1 MVIVFDPKPAL
12 TPAGKPV
19 AAPIPVAPVVACVIL
34 VRAVLIHKVGV
45 LLAAPTVLTVATV
58 MVMALDVTGEPVK
71 QVCAG
76 SFVITQV
83 TTFPLTRLDVVKV
96 ELLVP
101 TGVLPTFQA

>member
-1 MVIVFDPKPAL
+1 MVITFPAQPAV

-45 LLAAPTVLTVATV
+45 EEAAPTVLLEATV
-58 MVMALDVTGEPVK
+58 MVMAFDVTGEPVK

-83 TTFPLTRLDVVKV
+83 TTFPLTRLVVVKV
-96 ELLVP
+96 GLLVP